1 MRLFQS
7 KEEKDAIAKA
17 EVAYGGVIS
26 TLQSDPAWVLQLPAR
41 LDQIKA
47 RAMEAKLPTK
57 DYDRLRAGLIE
68 PAVDAVLADDL
79 LSEAEETALFEALD
93 RLGVT
98 DEILHSNGGAILDR
112 LMVAKVNDGRLPAIE
127 HPHLMAQPGEVVH
140 LETNA
145 QLMKVVAIR
154 EWQSGSHG
162 VSFRIMKGVTYR
174 TGVTRGKMVTTGS
187 TVEVADAGALSV
199 TDRRIVFTGQT
210 KTLEF
215 RFDKLAAMEL
225 FSDGV
230 RLGVT
235 NRQTTSTFTLDH
247 VDSFAAIVNA
257 AAQRHDA

>member
-1 MRLFQS
+1 VRLFQS

-17 EVAYGGVIS
+17 EVAYAGVIS
-26 TLQSDPAWVLQLPAR
+26 TLRADPAWVTELPAR

-47 RAMEAKLPTK
+47 RALEAKLPTK
-57 DYDRLRAGLIE
+57 EYDRLRASLIG
-68 PAVDAVLADDL
+68 PTIDAVLADDL
-79 LSEAEETALFEALD
+79 LSEAEEAALFESLD
-93 RLGVT
+93 RMGAPADLMQ
-98 DEILHSNGGAILDR
+98 SNGGAILDR
-112 LMVAKVNDGRLPAIE
+112 LVVAKVNDGRLSSIDD
-127 HPHLMAQPGEVVH
+127 PHLMAQPGEVVH

-145 QLMKVVAIR
+145 ELMKVVAVQ
-154 EWQSGSHG
+154 EWHSGSRG

-174 TGVTRGKMVTTGS
+174 TGATRGKMVTVGS
-187 TVEVADAGALSV
+187 SLEAVDAGALSV
-199 TDRRIVFTGQT
+199 TDRRIVFTGGS

-235 NRQTTSTFTLDH
+235 NRQTTSTFRLDH
-247 VDSFAAIVNA
+247 VDSFAAVVNA